1 MNKYYRIIIVRFD
14 YLYGK
19 CLFPIILNWSETKQ
33 AAYEIEILNKIISEL
48 QSSLG
53 ITKVRVVHNRV
64 GTYEDLNQ
72 EFNDV
77 IGDINFNSA
86 GSQIS
91 TLSVDLKRFL
101 PLTDADIQSGTVEK
115 FHLHRMHFHV
125 KVIDPT
131 HLNAA
136 LLQPLPMLVIEE

>member
-19 CLFPIILNWSETKQ
+19 CLFPIILNWSETNQ
-33 AAYEIEILNKIISEL
+33 ATYEIEILNKIITEL
-48 QSSLG
+48 ETALG
-53 ITKVRVVHNRV
+53 ITKVRVLHNRV

-77 IGDINFNSA
+77 IGDINFNSG
-86 GSQIS
+86 GSKIS

-115 FHLHRMHFHV
+115 FQLHRMHFPV

-131 HLNAA
+131 NLNAA

>member
-19 CLFPIILNWSETKQ
+19 CLFPIILNWSETNQ
-33 AAYEIEILNKIISEL
+33 ATYEMEILEKIIAEL
-48 QSSLG
+48 ETALG
-53 ITKVRVVHNRV
+53 ITKIRVLHNRI

-86 GSQIS
+86 ESKIS
-91 TLSVDLKRFL
+91 TLSIDLKRFL

-115 FHLHRMHFHV
+115 FQLHRMHFPV

-131 HLNAA
+131 NLNAA

>member
-19 CLFPIILNWSETKQ
+19 CLFPIILNWSETNQ
-33 AAYEIEILNKIISEL
+33 AAYEMEILEKIIAEL
-48 QSSLG
+48 ETALG
-53 ITKVRVVHNRV
+53 ITKVRVLHNRV

-77 IGDINFNSA
+77 IADINFNSA
-86 GSQIS
+86 ESKIS
-91 TLSVDLKRFL
+91 TLSIDLKRFL

-115 FHLHRMHFHV
+115 FQLHRMHFPV

-131 HLNAA
+131 NLNAA